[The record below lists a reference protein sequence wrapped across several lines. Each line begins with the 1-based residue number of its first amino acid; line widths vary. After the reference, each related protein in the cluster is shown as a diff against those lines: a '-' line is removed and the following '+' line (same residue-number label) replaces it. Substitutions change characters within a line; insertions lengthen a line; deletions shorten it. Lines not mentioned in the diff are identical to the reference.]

1 MCNVGCSIP
10 TQSVFLTLA
19 NVDGSTEGAE
29 EATQGQGQPTDQSQ
43 AGEDGGQQNQQV
55 TLNLQLVPVMSDEQQ
70 QQQQQ
75 QAGDE
80 GKLAEQQTGS
90 QKTTARKNTGR
101 RHLAKM

>member
-1 MCNVGCSIP
+1 MCNVCCSIP

-19 NVDGSTEGAE
+19 NVDGSAEGAE
-29 EATQGQGQPTDQSQ
+29 EAAQGQGQPTDQSQ

-70 QQQQQ
+70 Q
-75 QAGDE
+75 AGDE
-80 GKLAEQQTGS
+80 GMLAEQQTGS
-90 QKTTARKNTGR
+90 QKTTARKYTGR

>member
-70 QQQQQ
+70 QQQQ
-75 QAGDE
+75 AGDE